1 MPIEKSRIV
10 PFGDEGKMRIPNA
23 QIDCSRLGYFD
34 TMEDECWELIKS
46 YADRLGIEI
55 LDEDGEEQI
64 HYDLAKR
71 IQDTILNEFILSGVE
86 FKFGNDGIQNVD
98 EIKSAIRNM
107 DGDDL
112 FNEDIYEFDSID
124 HVFKYFY
131 DEEVSKSDLVEQLSD
146 NEKVEL
152 VSIYLGE
159 RILQM
164 DGKFYVNNEGFGNLD
179 VAYYSQEGKM
189 GEIKI

>member
-159 RILQM
+159 
-164 DGKFYVNNEGFGNLD
+164 
-179 VAYYSQEGKM
+179 
-189 GEIKI
+189 